1 MARGRVNRE
10 QANEALDR
18 LATDLDNLP
27 APEMVWM
34 RDLLV
39 ERADLIRTLQ
49 QRGYTSAKVAE
60 LLTSHGLSIS
70 EGAVRSI
77 CAAMNLPFRGEPA
90 PAPAGKVQKPA
101 SRTKPQV
108 TQKPVAAVASKE
120 TPVEVDPKRPA
131 GQNHDLF
138 ATASRAGGDT
148 FATRTRP
155 RID

>member
-77 CAAMNLPFRGEPA
+77 CAAMNLPFRGESA
-90 PAPAGKVQKPA
+90 PVSAGKVQKRA
-101 SRTKPQV
+101 SRTKPKV
-108 TQKPVAAVASKE
+108 TPDPVASKE
-120 TPVEVDPKRPA
+120 TPAEVDPKRPA
-131 GQNHDLF
+131 GPNHDLF
-138 ATASRAGGDT
+138 ATASRLGGDT
-148 FATRTRP
+148 FTTSTRP